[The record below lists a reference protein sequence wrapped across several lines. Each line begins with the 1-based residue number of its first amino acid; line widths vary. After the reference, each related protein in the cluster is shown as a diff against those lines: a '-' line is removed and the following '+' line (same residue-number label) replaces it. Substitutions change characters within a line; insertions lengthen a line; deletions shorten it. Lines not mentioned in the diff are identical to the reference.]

1 MLHVRSWIASSLTLL
16 AMTMGLAILPAVADA
31 QEKQPFATILPTPEI
46 YAWWLRLEYHPF
58 GADVRGI
65 PVGKIRAG
73 WCKANEFRRELFP
86 PEEAKAFEGGG
97 MSFAVDGFFDGSK
110 TKQTA
115 LVGIYETCK
124 GEHGVFL
131 LVLDRPQRKP
141 PVIKFVQEI
150 PGERE
155 FAMVY
160 AEDASTIAVQHC
172 MECDH
177 FSKYRWSKARRRFVL
192 LPPEPD
198 E

>member
-1 MLHVRSWIASSLTLL
+1 MIKGFVL
-16 AMTMGLAILPAVADA
+16 ALALAILPAIAIA
-31 QEKQPFATILPTPEI
+31 QEKQPFVTILPTPEI

-58 GADVRGI
+58 GTDVRGI

-86 PEEAKAFEGGG
+86 PEEAKAFERGG

-115 LVGIYETCK
+115 LVGVYETCK

-131 LVLDRPQRKP
+131 LVLARPEGKP
-141 PVIKFVQEI
+141 PTIRFVQEI

-177 FSKYRWSKARRRFVL
+177 FSKYRWSKAKKRFVL
-192 LPPEPD
+192 LPPERD

>member
-1 MLHVRSWIASSLTLL
+1 MRAIRIGIVLALALAIVPAIASAQEKRPFLK
-16 AMTMGLAILPAVADA
+16 ILPAPD
-31 QEKQPFATILPTPEI
+31 T

-58 GADVRGI
+58 GTDVRGI
-65 PVGKIRAG
+65 PVARIRTG
-73 WCKANEFRRELFP
+73 WCKANELRRELFP
-86 PEEAKAFEGGG
+86 LEEAKSFEGSGL
-97 MSFAVDGFFDGSK
+97 SFAVDGFFDGSK

-115 LVGIYETCK
+115 LVGVYETCK

-131 LVLDRPQRKP
+131 LVLARPQGKP
-141 PVIKFVQEI
+141 PAIKFVQEI

-177 FSKYRWSKARRRFVL
+177 FSKYRWNKARRRFVL